1 MLLEKIEDKI
11 KKIEKNINKKN
22 FIYDFLEAYEQP
34 KSTIKRLKLGDY
46 NLSKKTN
53 ELIWKKKI
61 YFYQTQKN
69 EDVHDII
76 DKISKS
82 EFIEKNKIRFIIV
95 TDFKDFLSLDTKT
108 KSTLDIEIIKL
119 SNNVEYFL
127 PLAGFEKAE
136 NVQENQADIKAAYKM
151 GKLYDALIKDNKILI
166 KDDRERHGLN
176 IFFSRLLF
184 CFFAEDSNI
193 FEKGL
198 FTKSIISH
206 TYKDGSDLTIYL
218 EKLFKILKTTNKSN
232 FPSYLKAFPY
242 VNGGLFKNDYKIP
255 RMSSTSRKLLIESGE
270 LNWSSINPDIFG
282 SLMQA
287 VVNPGE
293 RKELGMHYS
302 KLTNIL
308 KVI

>member
-61 YFYQTQKN
+61 YFYKTQKN

-166 KDDRERHGLN
+166 KDERERHGLN

-193 FEKGL
+193 FESL
-198 FTKSIISH
+198 
-206 TYKDGSDLTIYL
+206 
-218 EKLFKILKTTNKSN
+218 
-232 FPSYLKAFPY
+232 SY
-242 VNGGLFKNDYKIP
+242 
-255 RMSSTSRKLLIESGE
+255 
-270 LNWSSINPDIFG
+270 
-282 SLMQA
+282 
-287 VVNPGE
+287 
-293 RKELGMHYS
+293 
-302 KLTNIL
+302 
-308 KVI
+308 